1 MKEAIVK
8 LLKENK
14 NDFISGEKISELFG
28 VSRTSIWK
36 YINTLKEEGYKIE
49 SVSRKGYRL
58 ISSPD
63 ILIYEEIEEWL
74 NTEYIGRKVHYY
86 DTIDSTNIEAKN
98 IAYSEKEGTIVVAE
112 SQSKGR
118 GRLGR
123 DWESPKGKGLWMSI
137 ILKPKVN
144 PVHVAKVTLIGAAA
158 VNLALEDIGI
168 DSYIKW
174 PNDIVINGKK
184 ICGILTEMS
193 SELNMINY
201 VVMGIGI
208 NVNLDEKDFSKEILD
223 KGTSLKIEAGKEINR
238 KKLLAT
244 VLNKFEKLYTPFT
257 EEENLSQ
264 TIEICRKYSI
274 LLEKDIRV
282 INNGKERIGKAID
295 INDDGNLIVKYE
307 NGEIE
312 SLLSGEISVRGLEG
326 YV

>member
-14 NDFISGEKISELFG
+14 SDFISGEKISELFG
-28 VSRTSIWK
+28 VSRTAIWK
-36 YINTLKEEGYKIE
+36 YINILKDEGYEIE

-63 ILIYEEIEEWL
+63 ILTYEEIEEWL
-74 NTEYIGRKVHYY
+74 NTEYIGRKIHYY
-86 DTIDSTNIEAKN
+86 DTIDSTNIKAKK
-98 IAYSEKEGTIVVAE
+98 IAYLEKEGTIVVAE

-123 DWESPKGKGLWMSI
+123 EWQSPKGKGLWMSI

-208 NVNLDEKDFSKEILD
+208 NVNLDKKDFSKEILD

-244 VLNKFEKLYTPFT
+244 VLNKFEELYTPFT
-257 EEENLSQ
+257 EEEDLSQ
-264 TIEICRKYSI
+264 TIEICRKNSI

>member
-14 NDFISGEKISELFG
+14 SDFISGEKISELFG
-28 VSRTSIWK
+28 VSRTAIWK
-36 YINTLKEEGYKIE
+36 YINILKDEGYEIE

-63 ILIYEEIEEWL
+63 ILTYEEIEEWL
-74 NTEYIGRKVHYY
+74 NTEYIGRKIHYY
-86 DTIDSTNIEAKN
+86 DTIDSTNIKAKK
-98 IAYSEKEGTIVVAE
+98 IAYLEKEGTIVVAE

-123 DWESPKGKGLWMSI
+123 EWQSPKGKGLWMSI

-208 NVNLDEKDFSKEILD
+208 NVNLDKKDFSKEILD

-238 KKLLAT
+238 KKLLST
-244 VLNKFEKLYTPFT
+244 VLNKFEELYTPFT
-257 EEENLSQ
+257 EEEDLSQ
-264 TIEICRKYSI
+264 TIEICRKNSI